1 MLHHAAISEILTD
14 VKLVQPENALVCMDV
29 TVAGIVTVVKLVH
42 PEKAD
47 DLMYRAP
54 SIVTDCKPVQP
65 ENAELSILVTLD
77 GMVMDVKPVR
87 PLKAYVPIF
96 VTVEGM
102 LVFLAPTISSFD
114 VVCIIQFFPPPSL
127 YTVFPD
133 ATLIFAKFV
142 HPSNTL

>member
-1 MLHHAAISEILTD
+1 MQSW
-14 VKLVQPENALVCMDV
+14 NALEPRDF
-29 TVAGIVTVVKLVH
+29 TVAGIVTVAKLVH

-54 SIVTDCKPVQP
+54 SIVTDCKPVQS
-65 ENAELSILVTLD
+65 ENAALSILVTLD

-87 PLKAYVPIF
+87 PEKALNPIF

-102 LVFLAPTISSFD
+102 FVFLAPYRSSFD
-114 VVCIIQFFPPPSL
+114 EVFIIQFFPSPSL